1 MSGDDDAKPE
11 QAQPAN
17 RDQKYLVTL
26 N

>member
-17 RDQKYLVTL
+17 RDQKYLVSL